1 MITFFCP
8 GLPKPGGSKKA
19 FYNAKLGRSL
29 IVDASNNKD
38 WRTALGV
45 YAQQARGDQP
55 LYDEPLTLTV
65 NFFMPRP
72 KNHFRTNGELKPNA
86 PIFHSSRPDATKLLR
101 CLEDA
106 LTNILWKDDSQ
117 IVIQSVIKRYG
128 NEPGARVWV
137 KTIKEI
143 SIENR

>member
-1 MITFFCP
+1 MISFWCP

-38 WRTALGV
+38 WRASLGV

-55 LYDEPLTLTV
+55 LYDEPLKLTV
-65 NFFMPRP
+65 YFIMPRP
-72 KNHFRTNGELKPNA
+72 KNHFRANGELKPNA
-86 PIFHSSRPDATKLLR
+86 PVYHTSRPDTTKLLR

-106 LTNILWKDDSQ
+106 LTNVVWRDDSL
-117 IVIQSVIKRYG
+117 IVIQDVEKRYG
-128 NEPGARVWV
+128 IQPGASVYV
-137 KTIKEI
+137 ETTKEI
-143 SIENR
+143 GK